1 MFDTEQGFNPKG
13 SSLID
18 EQLAVSG
25 ITNNIFGIISAAVG
39 IGSPNHWCKL
49 FT

>member
-1 MFDTEQGFNPKG
+1 MFDLEQGFNPKG

-25 ITNNIFGIISAAVG
+25 ITNNIFCIISTAVG
-39 IGSPNHWCKL
+39 IGSAIIGS
-49 FT
+49 TTI